1 MGASMMNRRIP
12 RRVVVVYRDPMLRDI
27 VTGVLV
33 RHPGFHLVGAIA
45 IDELRPDQVARM
57 APTDLVID
65 QAVVDEPAD
74 HEKVDLVWRA
84 LTYSGPKRLVVLG
97 ITDSCIRILSRPD
110 WSNPSEAELVGALSA
125 A

>member
-1 MGASMMNRRIP
+1 MRDRRTP
-12 RRVVVVYRDPMLRDI
+12 RRVVVVYRDPLLRDI

-33 RHPGFHLVGAIA
+33 RHPGFQLVAAIA
-45 IDELRPDQVARM
+45 IEELRPDDVARL
-57 APTDLVID
+57 APTDLVLD
-65 QAVVDEPAD
+65 QAVVDEPND
-74 HEKVDLVWRA
+74 HHKVDLVWRA

-97 ITDSCIRILSRPD
+97 IADSCIRILSRPD